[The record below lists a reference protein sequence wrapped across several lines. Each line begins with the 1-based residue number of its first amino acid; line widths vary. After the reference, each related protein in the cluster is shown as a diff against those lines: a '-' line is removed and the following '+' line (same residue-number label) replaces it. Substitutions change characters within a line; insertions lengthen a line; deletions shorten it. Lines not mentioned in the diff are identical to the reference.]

1 MAASGSKGLR
11 VPGAKAAC
19 GGKGGGSWE
28 VKPEAREAG
37 TREAVC
43 AGYGGEP
50 HPESLQRTLRRA
62 GALSDQSSIIKVV
75 LVRGFGA

>member
-1 MAASGSKGLR
+1 MRGTGLHAALGSKGLR
-11 VPGAKAAC
+11 VPGAEAAC

-43 AGYGGEP
+43 
-50 HPESLQRTLRRA
+50 
-62 GALSDQSSIIKVV
+62 V
-75 LVRGFGA
+75 LVTGANLILRACRGL

>member
-1 MAASGSKGLR
+1 MSHGSTIRQWHVRGTGLRAASGSKGLR
-11 VPGAKAAC
+11 VPGAEAAC

-37 TREAVC
+37 TGEAVC

-50 HPESLQRTLRRA
+50 HPESL
-62 GALSDQSSIIKVV
+62 
-75 LVRGFGA
+75 